1 MTSYAQAVLA
11 VRDVL
16 KVYAPNP
23 DLTGD
28 SIELRQ
34 AVESVAAAA
43 AAEGVPVD
51 TVHDDLTVV
60 AHDVFHQDTVA
71 AVAVAVRLKHWARAR

>member
-34 AVESVAAAA
+34 AVESVAEAA
-43 AAEGVPVD
+43 AAEGVPID
-51 TVHDDLTVV
+51 TVHDLTVV